1 MRLVLKDEKYT
12 FTVTKAAE
20 PRTEYGSGQQK
31 MNRASKL
38 PEWVVEVLAMDSERG
53 EVIRV
58 TVTGDQP
65 KVSQGQPV
73 RFEDLEAATMGSA
86 DPHHPLSDAYDQVIA
101 GSVTAMRASRAV
113 DPTPGRALVP
123 RFKRATNDKFF
134 ICIEASDKKFDL
146 GAATKFLESIG
157 GKFVTEVRDED

>member
-1 MRLVLKDEKYT
+1 MRLVLKDEKYA

-20 PRTEYGSGQQK
+20 PKTEFGSGQQK

-65 KVSQGQPV
+65 KVNQGQPV
-73 RFEDLEAATMGSA
+73 RIEELEAIPWAHNDRNGV
-86 DPHHPLSDAYDQVIA
+86 AY
-101 GSVTAMRASRAV
+101 RAAAIHLAAQARA
-113 DPTPGRALVP
+113 A
-123 RFKRATNDKFF
+123 
-134 ICIEASDKKFDL
+134 
-146 GAATKFLESIG
+146 
-157 GKFVTEVRDED
+157 

>member
-1 MRLVLKDEKYT
+1 MRLVLKDEKYA

-31 MNRASKL
+31 MNPASKL

-73 RFEDLEAATMGSA
+73 RFEELEAIPWANNGRNGV
-86 DPHHPLSDAYDQVIA
+86 AY
-101 GSVTAMRASRAV
+101 RAV
-113 DPTPGRALVP
+113 AIHLAAQNRA
-123 RFKRATNDKFF
+123 A
-134 ICIEASDKKFDL
+134 
-146 GAATKFLESIG
+146 
-157 GKFVTEVRDED
+157 

>member
-1 MRLVLKDEKYT
+1 MRLVLNDTKYT

-65 KVSQGQPV
+65 KVSQGQTV
-73 RFEDLEAATMGSA
+73 RFEELEAIPWANNGRNGVA
-86 DPHHPLSDAYDQVIA
+86 YRAAAIHPAAQA
-101 GSVTAMRASRAV
+101 RAA
-113 DPTPGRALVP
+113 
-123 RFKRATNDKFF
+123 
-134 ICIEASDKKFDL
+134 
-146 GAATKFLESIG
+146 
-157 GKFVTEVRDED
+157 